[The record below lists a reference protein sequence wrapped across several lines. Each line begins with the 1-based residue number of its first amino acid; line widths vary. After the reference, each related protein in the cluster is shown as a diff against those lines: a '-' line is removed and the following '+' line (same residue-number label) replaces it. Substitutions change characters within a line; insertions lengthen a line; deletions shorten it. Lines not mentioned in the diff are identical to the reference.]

1 MNSSHL
7 VSTIA
12 MEYCNKDQKVATTFS
27 FSSEDKVSD
36 AVNSNKEESFENV
49 KVLDYVSCY
58 YDNYWWINLV
68 LEKDDH
74 HEDLHIW
81 FMHPHGQSLSFV
93 WPSFEDFCWAPK
105 NHILCKIDSPTTK
118 TGRFYVVSEADIKNI
133 LSKID

>member
-12 MEYCNKDQKVATTFS
+12 MKYCNKDKKVATTFS

-58 YDNYWWINLV
+58 YDNY
-68 LEKDDH
+68 
-74 HEDLHIW
+74 
-81 FMHPHGQSLSFV
+81 
-93 WPSFEDFCWAPK
+93 
-105 NHILCKIDSPTTK
+105 
-118 TGRFYVVSEADIKNI
+118 
-133 LSKID
+133 